1 MSSYA
6 HVVDGNAVFIGSLPP
21 DMKND
26 SEETLQ
32 SKSWYPFEEVHYKY
46 DSTTHYLGSPDKQIK
61 TDGDTGHKK
70 MVYADVLVAFT
81 EAQIKQNTYD
91 QWFCEME
98 KTDMAMPSENYYGYF
113 PRIIEDIITEIGI
126 DKFNEKIQKTYNDKR
141 AFRDTQPEKP

>member
-1 MSSYA
+1 MPSYA
-6 HVVDGNAVFIGSLPP
+6 HIVDGKAVFIGSLPP

-32 SKSWYPFEEVHYKY
+32 SKSWYPFEEVHRKY
-46 DSTTHYLGSPDKQIK
+46 DSTTHYLASPDKQIK
-61 TDGDTGHKK
+61 IDGDTGHKK
-70 MVYADVLVAFT
+70 MVYTAVLVAFT

-91 QWFCEME
+91 KWRNEMGH
-98 KTDMAMPSENYYGYF
+98 TDMAMQSENFYGYF